1 MTTRIKLTEA
11 GWLLH
16 VAAVE
21 ATEDV
26 FFRIGLMYRTMRP
39 WLPPRF
45 QINELAIIEAGDALD
60 ILAAME

>member
-1 MTTRIKLTEA
+1 MMMQIKLTEA

-16 VAAVE
+16 VEEE
-21 ATEDV
+21 ATEDL

-45 QINELAIIEAGDALD
+45 QINGLAIIEAGDALD
-60 ILAAME
+60 RLADLD

>member
-1 MTTRIKLTEA
+1 MMMRITLTDA

-45 QINELAIIEAGDALD
+45 QINGLAIIEAGDALD
-60 ILAAME
+60 RLADLD

>member
-1 MTTRIKLTEA
+1 MMMQIKLTEA

-16 VAAVE
+16 VEAVE
-21 ATEDV
+21 ATEDL

-45 QINELAIIEAGDALD
+45 QINGLAIIEAGDALD
-60 ILAAME
+60 RLADLD

>member
-1 MTTRIKLTEA
+1 MTMKVKLTEA

-16 VAAVE
+16 VEAVE

-45 QINELAIIEAGDALD
+45 QINGLAVIEAGDALD
-60 ILAAME
+60 ILASMK